1 MTFDPMRDQLV
12 KLAQKLR
19 RDDIKLIV
27 GGGYGLILKAEY
39 LRQKQLATRFP
50 DFPDDRSTN
59 DIDAFLNSEII
70 TDAAKIEKLR
80 DALQELNFESVAD
93 FFQFAV
99 SIDDKNPD
107 LKVKIDFLA
116 PPVSEEKR
124 KLVKINKPR
133 IRPKK
138 ASKIHGYLT
147 EEAVTLEENLISINL
162 TNAANPAEVFLPAP
176 FTFLVLKLFAL
187 RDRLEDESKDF
198 GAYHAFD
205 IYRII
210 AMMTETE
217 WKQAIEMREKFAGE
231 PKVQEARKIVGELF
245 SPEELIGVR
254 RIRQHIRSVEIEVED
269 NNILDLIKDLNELFP
284 NV

>member
-1 MTFDPMRDQLV
+1 MTFDPMREQLV
-12 KLAQKLR
+12 KLAEKLKC
-19 RDDIKLIV
+19 DDIKLIV

-39 LRQKQLATRFP
+39 LRREELVTRFP

-70 TDAAKIEKLR
+70 TDAPKIEKLK
-80 DALQELNFESVAD
+80 DALEELGFEPVAKY
-93 FFQFAV
+93 FQFAV
-99 SIDDKNPD
+99 SIDDKDTN

-116 PPVSEEKR
+116 PPVAEEEKH
-124 KLVKINKPR
+124 LVQIKKPR
-133 IRPKK
+133 IRPKA

-162 TNAANPAEVFLPAP
+162 TDAENPAEVFLPHP

-187 RDRLEDESKDF
+187 RDRLNDESKDF

-210 AMMTETE
+210 AMMTEEE
-217 WKQAIEMREKFAGE
+217 WKQAIEMREKFADE
-231 PKVQEARKIVGELF
+231 PKIQEAREIVGELF
-245 SPEELIGVR
+245 SSKELIGVL
-254 RIRQHIRSVEIEVED
+254 RIRQHIRLVEIELKED
-269 NNILDLIKDLNELFP
+269 NISYLIKDLNELFP
-284 NV
+284 NI